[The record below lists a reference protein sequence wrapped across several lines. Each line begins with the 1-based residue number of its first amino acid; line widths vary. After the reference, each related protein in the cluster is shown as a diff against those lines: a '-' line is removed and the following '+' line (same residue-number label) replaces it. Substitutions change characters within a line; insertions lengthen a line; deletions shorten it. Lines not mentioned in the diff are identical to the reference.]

1 MFNKTTS
8 FIFQKYGEIFQDL
21 SRDKT
26 RGKPGGRKI
35 LKIANKKVNFLY
47 CNDEDTYIRV
57 DDGIVMLVVSDDI
70 NQSPIEQFVIHR
82 VIKIKAGVY
91 FNFISITN
99 NSKIEISSLS
109 NISNKKHSLDEEF
122 VYERILPNVQVN
134 EVLACYYQVRNANY
148 NFSGESH
155 GHWELTFIDSGELET
170 SIDGEYFTLK
180 NYELLLYA
188 PRQYHTQHTNTEHSC
203 SYLTVMFDMDCT
215 HEDELKN
222 RVFQAN
228 RDALTTINNFVRASG
243 NDQVFSKDLMICF
256 LQEIVVRLIYSDFI
270 DDSPV
275 ANTPMQQKF
284 ENELLNE
291 VLIYINDNIYTAIT
305 IEKLCQE
312 FSISRSSLQQ
322 LFKNNLNTA
331 PKQYISDLKLQK
343 SKLLI
348 KESKYTI
355 SEISN
360 ILGFA
365 SIHYFSRKFKQ
376 QFGITPTDYAKTIY
390 N

>member
-8 FIFQKYGEIFQDL
+8 FIFQKYGEIFQDVT
-21 SRDKT
+21 KT
-26 RGKPGGRKI
+26 KEKSGGRKI
-35 LKIANKKVNFLY
+35 LKLSNKMIDFMY
-47 CNDEDTYIRV
+47 CTDTDTYVRV
-57 DDGIVMLVVSDDI
+57 VDGITMLIVSSDI
-70 NQSPIEQFVIHR
+70 ETTPLEQFVIHR
-82 VIKIKAGVY
+82 IIKIKAGVY

-99 NSKIEISSLS
+99 SSKIEISTLS
-109 NISNKKHSLDEEF
+109 NVNNHKVPLLIPYIYD
-122 VYERILPNVQVN
+122 RIIPNVEIK
-134 EVLACYYQVRNANY
+134 EVLACYYQVRNSNY
-148 NFSGESH
+148 DFTGESH
-155 GHWELTFIDSGELET
+155 NHWELTFIDSGELNTTIEDN
-170 SIDGEYFTLK
+170 IYTLK
-180 NYELLLYA
+180 NYDMILYS
-188 PRQYHTQHTNTEHSC
+188 PKQYHTQQTDNHHSC

-215 HEDELKN
+215 HADELTN
-222 RVFQAN
+222 RIFHTN
-228 RDALTTINNFVRASG
+228 RETLNAINNFVRAS
-243 NDQVFSKDLMICF
+243 NNPSTYNNDLMICY
-256 LQEIVVRLIYSDFI
+256 LKETIIKLLNSDFE
-270 DDSPV
+270 DDNPV

-284 ENELLNE
+284 ENELLNN
-291 VLIYINDNIYTAIT
+291 VIIYINDNIYTAIT
-305 IEKLCQE
+305 IEKLCLE

-322 LFKNNLNTA
+322 LFKNNLNIA
-331 PKQYISDLKLQK
+331 PKQYISDLKLNK